1 MYLNMENS
9 SESLKIAF
17 DECHDNS
24 IEIETSAYGG
34 FIEYFF
40 QQNLKIGKI
49 TEKISWDKLK
59 NFNLLIIGNPNNEY
73 SIKEIYTI
81 LEFLKSGGNL
91 LIFSDEGA
99 DISNQTNLNELAGHL
114 GFKILPNIIYDP
126 GSNAGKEVHPIIQK
140 FDTHPIAAEISSIVL
155 ASGCSFELLKKDE
168 FLEFMD
174 VSVKPI
180 AFCSATAKMKIYQD
194 RQWNELSA
202 KESNVIITGRYFDGR
217 FVCLGTPSIL
227 SSLSSVYGLESRDN
241 FNLIKNILRW
251 LLDERESTDLTAT
264 LFGDQVE
271 VLVKI
276 KKELWNW
283 TRSIASVGEWGDF
296 SKIVNYSLKLLR
308 KTILDKQ
315 QNSGQKKIKN

>member
-1 MYLNMENS
+1 MENS

-49 TEKISWDKLK
+49 IEKISWDKLK
-59 NFNLLIIGNPNNEY
+59 NFNLLIIGNPNKEFA
-73 SIKEIYTI
+73 IKEIYTV

-99 DISNQTNLNELAGHL
+99 DISNQTNLNELTGHL
-114 GFKILPNIIYDP
+114 GFKILPNIIFDP
-126 GSNAGKEVHPIIQK
+126 GSNAGKEVQPIIKK
-140 FDTHPIAAEISSIVL
+140 FETHPITADISSIVL
-155 ASGCSFELLKKDE
+155 ASGCSFELLKKDK

-174 VSVKPI
+174 VSVKSI
-180 AFCSATAKMKIYQD
+180 AYSSNSAKMKMYQD
-194 RQWNELSA
+194 RRWNELSA
-202 KESNVIITGRYFDGR
+202 KKSNVIITGRYFDGR

-227 SSLSSVYGLESRDN
+227 SSLSSIYGLEARDN
-241 FNLIKNILRW
+241 FTLMKNILRW
-251 LLDERESTDLTAT
+251 LLEEREGTDLTAT

-276 KKELWNW
+276 KKSYGIGPDL
-283 TRSIASVGEWGDF
+283 SH
-296 SKIVNYSLKLLR
+296 L
-308 KTILDKQ
+308 
-315 QNSGQKKIKN
+315 